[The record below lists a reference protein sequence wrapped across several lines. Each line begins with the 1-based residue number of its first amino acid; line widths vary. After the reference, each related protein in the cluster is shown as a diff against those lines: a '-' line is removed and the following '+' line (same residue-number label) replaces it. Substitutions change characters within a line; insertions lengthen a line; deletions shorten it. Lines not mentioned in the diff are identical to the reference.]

1 MVITCEP
8 RVADVFVDGAR
19 IGQTPLT
26 VKLKRAHNHKIRI
39 SLEGYM
45 PYEADLNRRLDG
57 WIFGNILIGGVIG
70 IGIDALSGSMFR
82 LSPAEIYPELKA
94 NAAAGLRSTDGISI
108 VLLLKPDSG
117 GEKIGQ
123 LQQLPF

>member
-39 SLEGYM
+39 CLEGYL
-45 PYEADLNRRLDG
+45 PYEANLSRRLDG
-57 WIFGNILIGGVIG
+57 WIFGNILIGGFIG
-70 IGIDALSGSMFR
+70 IGVDVVSGSMFR
-82 LSPAEIYPELKA
+82 LTPAEIYPELKA
-94 NAAAGLRSTDGISI
+94 NAAAGLRSTDDISV
-108 VLLLKPDSG
+108 VLQLKSDPG

-123 LQQLPF
+123 LQQLSF